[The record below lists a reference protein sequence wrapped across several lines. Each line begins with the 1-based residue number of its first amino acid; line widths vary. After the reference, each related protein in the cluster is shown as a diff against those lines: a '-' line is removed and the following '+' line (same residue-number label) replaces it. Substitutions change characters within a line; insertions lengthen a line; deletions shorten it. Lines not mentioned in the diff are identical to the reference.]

1 MGVSISADRGE
12 RVGGD
17 VRELFRQHYLGLVR
31 LAMRLVDDQDTA
43 EDLVQDVFLA
53 LSRNPVDPDDP
64 YGYLRAAVLNRSRS
78 ALRRRRVARAFSLGR
93 AGRRVDEPADAPA
106 LRRADRDRMLVA
118 IARLPRR
125 QREAV
130 VLRYYEDLGV
140 TEIAGALGISAGAV
154 SSALN
159 RAHATLAATMEDR
172 HAD

>member
-1 MGVSISADRGE
+1 M
-12 RVGGD
+12 GGD

-43 EDLVQDVFLA
+43 EDLVQEVFLA

-93 AGRRVDEPADAPA
+93 A
-106 LRRADRDRMLVA
+106 DRDRMLVA

-140 TEIAGALGISAGAV
+140 TEIAAALGISAGAV

>member
-43 EDLVQDVFLA
+43 EDLVQEVFLA

-93 AGRRVDEPADAPA
+93 A
-106 LRRADRDRMLVA
+106 DRDRMLVA

-140 TEIAGALGISAGAV
+140 TEIAAALGISAGAV